1 VKERVRA
8 ILITPDQHLLTI
20 RRTRPGQ
27 PPYWVL
33 PGGGVEDSDRD
44 RESALQRELHEELAA
59 TADIHRLVYVVERPD
74 ERQYIYLGRIHTWT
88 FAARTGPEFIDPTRG
103 DYRPD
108 LIPLTAHALSTVD
121 LKPDE
126 IASFLTKH
134 LAAGTDLFGLADLR
148 FA

>member
-8 ILITPDQHLLTI
+8 VLITSDQHLLTI

-33 PGGGVEDSDRD
+33 PGGGVDDSDPD

-59 TADIHRLVYVVERPD
+59 TADIQSLLHVVERPD
-74 ERQYIYLGRIHTWT
+74 ERQYIYLARIHTWT
-88 FAARTGPEFIDPTRG
+88 FADRSGPEFTDPARG
-103 DYRPD
+103 DYHLD
-108 LIPLTAHALSTVD
+108 QIPLTATALHAIN

-126 IASFLTKH
+126 IATRLAYHLT
-134 LAAGTDLFGLADLR
+134 AGAELFTLPDLR
-148 FA
+148 